1 MAMRTK
7 EIREHGR
14 RVVVAIL
21 DKGDEALSGITE
33 AARTHSLD
41 AAQITAVGAFAQAE
55 VGYFDRDKRDYD
67 HIRVDEQVEVLSL
80 LGDIADQDGAP
91 TVHAHAVLGRRDGSV
106 VGGHLLS
113 GQVWPTLEVI
123 LTEVAPEL
131 AKRVDTETGLAL
143 IDLDAS
149 R

>member
-1 MAMRTK
+1 MRTK
-7 EIREHGR
+7 EIRENGR
-14 RVVVAIL
+14 RVVVAVL

-33 AARTHSLD
+33 AARNHNFD

-80 LGDIADQDGAP
+80 LGDIADKDGAP
-91 TVHAHAVLGRRDGSV
+91 VVHAHAVLGRRDGSV

-113 GQVWPTLEVI
+113 AQVWPTLEVI
-123 LTEVAPEL
+123 LAEVAPAL
-131 AKRVDTETGLAL
+131 AKRVDPETGLAL

>member
-1 MAMRTK
+1 MRTK
-7 EIREHGR
+7 EIRESGR
-14 RVVVAIL
+14 RVVVAVL
-21 DKGDEALSGITE
+21 DKGDEAFQAITA
-33 AARTHSLD
+33 AARDHQLD

-55 VGYFDRDKRDYD
+55 LGYFDRDRKDYL

-80 LGDIADQDGAP
+80 LGDVADKDGEPA
-91 TVHAHAVLGRRDGSV
+91 VHAHAVLGRRDGSV

-123 LTEVAPEL
+123 LTEVAPAL
-131 AKRVDTETGLAL
+131 AKRVDPETGLAL

>member
-1 MAMRTK
+1 M
-7 EIREHGR
+7 
-14 RVVVAIL
+14 VAVL
-21 DKGDEALSGITE
+21 DKGDEALASITE
-33 AARTHSLD
+33 AARKHSLD

-67 HIRVDEQVEVLSL
+67 RIRVDEQVEVLSV
-80 LGDIADQDGAP
+80 LGDIADKDGAP
-91 TVHAHAVLGRRDGSV
+91 VVHAHAVLGRRDGSV

-113 GQVWPTLEVI
+113 AQVWPTLEVI
-123 LTEVAPEL
+123 LTEVAPAL
-131 AKRVDTETGLAL
+131 AKRVDPETGLAL

>member
-1 MAMRTK
+1 MRTK
-7 EIREHGR
+7 EIRENGR
-14 RVVVAIL
+14 RVVVAVL
-21 DKGDEALSGITE
+21 DKGDEAFQAIT
-33 AARTHSLD
+33 AAVRDHRLN

-55 VGYFDRDKRDYD
+55 LGYFDRDQKDYR

-80 LGDIADQDGAP
+80 LGDVADKDGEPA
-91 TVHAHAVLGRRDGSV
+91 VHAHAVLGRRDGSV

-123 LTEVAPEL
+123 LTEVAPVL
-131 AKRVDTETGLAL
+131 AKRVDPETGLAL